1 LTLVVLATRRLPLL
15 PGPSPVA
22 VHPRPPR
29 SVRLSLTDRCDLACV
44 YCRPHRHDGY
54 LEERLEDSAWKA
66 MIEGLVRAGVRRVR
80 LTGGEPLLHPR
91 AVELVA
97 FLKQL
102 EIEDLALTTNAT
114 RLASLAAPL
123 RRAGLRRITI
133 SLDSLIP
140 ERFFQL
146 TRGGHLGRV
155 LDGIEAALAAGF
167 DEVKINTVVLRG
179 RNDDEIEALTRWS
192 WDRGI
197 TPRFIELMK
206 IGEGAS
212 LPESALVTAREMQLQ
227 LAHLLADGIAA
238 PDPDPGPRLLPPRPP
253 RPRKARR
260 LHLRHQRHLLRA
272 LRSAPG
278 RLGRRAAPLPRHQR
292 RRRRRRLGPA
302 PGTPP
307 PSSAPSPTPGP
318 SSPTAAPGRAA
329 PRTPPPRCPCAPSAA
344 DPCHL
349 CS

>member
-1 LTLVVLATRRLPLL
+1 
-15 PGPSPVA
+15 
-22 VHPRPPR
+22 
-29 SVRLSLTDRCDLACV
+29 VRLSLTDRCDLACV

-97 FLKQL
+97 FLQQL

-192 WDRGI
+192 WERGI

-238 PDPDPGPRLLPPRPP
+238 PDPDR
-253 RPRKARR
+253 
-260 LHLRHQRHLLRA
+260 
-272 LRSAPG
+272 
-278 RLGRRAAPLPRHQR
+278 
-292 RRRRRRLGPA
+292 GPA
-302 PGTPP
+302 CYRHALHDASKRVGFISGTSDTFCERCDRLRVASDGVLRPCLATNDGVDAAA
-307 PSSAPSPTPGP
+307 SARAGD
-318 SSPTAAPGRAA
+318 AAAVERAVADAWALKPDGR
-329 PRTPPPRCPCAPSAA
+329 TWKGCTEDSASEVSMRA
-344 DPCHL
+344 IGG
-349 CS
+349 